1 MKLLTGLF
9 MAAKRRLMTT
19 DNAAESFKAA
29 LDEIITKKDTLS
41 PEEIGKRID
50 ELKKLTDDLPESD
63 GKSQLLRY
71 LEDFREVKNQDAN
84 VAAEAARAVAEQFE
98 NLSAEALQ
106 DAPEMKPESDEKQND
121 SEPEKGDTPPVGSDD
136 TAKTAVDE
144 TKAPEEKKEVN
155 DEEAKKLPTLDEIYE
170 YIKKRLAEDVEKK
183 DDGTGAGKTDEGKKE
198 PVTTD
203 SAPKIPVTLGGA
215 VKPAE
220 GSLGALFEMAKGR

>member
-98 NLSAEALQ
+98 NLYREALQ
-106 DAPEMKPESDEKQND
+106 DAPEVKADADSTAGEDEIKKDDSTSDADDD
-121 SEPEKGDTPPVGSDD
+121 SGKKV
-136 TAKTAVDE
+136 VDE
-144 TKAPEEKKEVN
+144 TKAPEDEKKVE
-155 DEEAKKLPTLDEIYE
+155 DEEPKKSPTLEEIYQYVKKRAQEEAGSDDNANDNKDEITM
-170 YIKKRLAEDVEKK
+170 
-183 DDGTGAGKTDEGKKE
+183 DG
-198 PVTTD
+198 
-203 SAPKIPVTLGGA
+203 APKIPVTLGGA